1 MTLDTWL
8 ESNSNNTYAKD
19 AVAALY
25 PIAHGAMGG
34 MRPSM
39 VSVLH
44 VARQLKAAPQVE
56 APETWLFWGAA
67 GQFPE
72 HLAKDIAE
80 QGGKAIIN
88 APCTKLVHGDEGVSV
103 ITPRG
108 TWNASYV
115 VMAMPPHLT
124 GRIDYEPELPVKR
137 SQLMD
142 RAPMGTTIKVCCGGQ
157 QCKGAAPDAAALC
170 SATLA
175 GADHGL
181 ISATAH
187 RLPFLSCLL
196 PAQVL
201 AFYETPVWRKG
212 AEAPDFLSFALQ
224 PEVC

>member
-1 MTLDTWL
+1 MLTAPSPPTPPALQAEDLDSLTFDTWL
-8 ESNSNNTYAKD
+8 NDNSNNTYAKE

-25 PIAHGAMGG
+25 PIAHGALGG

-72 HLAKDIAE
+72 HLAKDITQ
-80 QGGKAIIN
+80 QGGKIIID
-88 APCTKLVHGDEGVSV
+88 APCTKLLHDDEGVSV
-103 ITPRG
+103 VTPRG

-137 SQLMD
+137 SQLAD
-142 RAPMGTTIKVCCGGQ
+142 RSPMGTTIKVRAPGAGCGG
-157 QCKGAAPDAAALC
+157 
-170 SATLA
+170 SAV
-175 GADHGL
+175 GG
-181 ISATAH
+181 
-187 RLPFLSCLL
+187 
-196 PAQVL
+196 
-201 AFYETPVWRKG
+201 
-212 AEAPDFLSFALQ
+212 
-224 PEVC
+224 